1 MNLGLVFLATP
12 NAGSGKSTLIKFIIA
27 ALDLT
32 DEEVCYVAFTGKAA
46 TVLQKKGCPNATTAH
61 KLLYKARQKADGTF
75 VFIPKTK
82 FDLEQ
87 YKVIVVD
94 EVSMLPIQ
102 MWNKMLEHKIHII
115 ATGDP
120 GQLPPI
126 DKEADNHVLDHPHIF
141 LDEIMR
147 QAQDSEIIRLSMWVR
162 EGKPISDFPCSNK
175 QVMIL
180 KPNEVVTG
188 TYLWAD

>member
-1 MNLGLVFLATP
+1 MILTKKQEEGLRIAVERYKNNEAWTSISGY
-12 NAGSGKSTLIKFIIA
+12 AGSGKSTLIKFIIA
-27 ALDLT
+27 ALDLK

-75 VFIPKTK
+75 IFIPKTK

-94 EVSMLPIQ
+94 EVSMLPAQ

-147 QAQDSEIIRLSMWVR
+147 
-162 EGKPISDFPCSNK
+162 
-175 QVMIL
+175 
-180 KPNEVVTG
+180 
-188 TYLWAD
+188 